1 MFTFDGKIL
10 LLTGANGGITRAI
23 ARTFFD
29 LGASMVLTD
38 LDGPGVQ
45 RFAREVDPGGNRIV
59 TMKVDVTKSEECDAS
74 LRLCKEKFGKLDF
87 LVNGAGLY
95 LDQLVATMTDA
106 QWRQT
111 IGVNLDGVF
120 YTCRAAIPLL
130 AEGGAIVNIASMAGH
145 RGSFQHTHYAA
156 AKGAVLTFSRSL
168 ARELAPRVRV
178 NAVSPGLI
186 DTPLIQ
192 PLLKVGGP
200 ALIEQTPLKRLG
212 RPEEV
217 ARVIAFLCSD
227 WASFVTAET
236 VHINGGLHVAS

>member
-45 RFAREVDPGGNRIV
+45 RFAREVDPGGSRIV

-236 VHINGGLHVAS
+236 VHINGGLPVAS